1 MSENTQA
8 HTGEPGGMVIRV
20 SDAMASG
27 AWIHTSQ
34 TKRGLLSL

>member
-1 MSENTQA
+1 MSESMQA
-8 HTGEPGGMVIRV
+8 HTGKPRGMVIRV

-34 TKRGLLSL
+34 